1 MAQEKQNNQSA
12 GPASFYERP
21 GVKTETIPVGDG
33 VPLGMET
40 VRHEA
45 LGIGG
50 AYGTWGQSIDNE
62 HLSEFVEST
71 LHETLEPSERLN
83 LSPLGFRNR
92 QHISGLNK
100 EEHLE
105 LEVAVGARFLEEA
118 MQVNNWQPEEVEG
131 VLIGVSGPV
140 ADDYTERIAE
150 RAGISEDAIKVSL
163 HKACDSSMG
172 GLHMVLNPDL
182 DVHKQLGRNLAVELA
197 GKKVLVGGIEGLSR
211 FIQHSHDKTA
221 LQLFGNGAGVIGLVP
236 GETMKFIVGQAHESF
251 DENGVLGV
259 TMFYP
264 YQGERVKHDNML
276 EATKVGEHYIRVA
289 GLMNEPESG
298 ESIAM
303 AGPMGMV
310 KLFVRT
316 GVDVVRD
323 VYQSYQRRMEDIGQA
338 SRNISQVVVHH
349 ANYKINALKVKHLQ
363 KLGINLDFPW
373 VLSEFGNV
381 SAASNMIAFLR
392 QLPTMN
398 VGDHIMFDG
407 FGAGTYYDVFAV
419 SLGEDLA

>member
-1 MAQEKQNNQSA
+1 MAEQDKTTQSA
-12 GPASFYERP
+12 GPSSFYERP
-21 GVKTETIPVGDG
+21 GVKTETIPVGTG
-33 VPLGMET
+33 VPMGMET

-62 HLSEFVEST
+62 HLPEFVETT
-71 LHETLEPSERLN
+71 LHEPLEANERLN
-83 LSPLGFRNR
+83 LSPLGFRSR
-92 QHISGLNK
+92 HHVSGLSK
-100 EEHLE
+100 EQHLE

-118 MQVNNWQPEEVEG
+118 MQVNNWQPNEVDG

-140 ADDYTERIAE
+140 ADDYTERISE
-150 RAGISEDAIKVSL
+150 RAGISQDAIKVSL

-172 GLHMVLNPDL
+172 GLHMVLNPEL
-182 DVHKQLGRNLAVELA
+182 DVHKQLGRNLAEELS

-211 FIQHSHDKTA
+211 FIQHSRDKTA

-259 TMFYP
+259 SMFYP
-264 YQGERVKHDNML
+264 YKGERVKHENML
-276 EATKVGEHYIRVA
+276 EATKAGENYIRVA

-298 ESIAM
+298 ESISM

-323 VYQSYQRRMEDIGQA
+323 VYQMYQRRMVELGQA

-349 ANYKINALKVKHLQ
+349 ANYKINSLKVKNLQ

-392 QLPTMN
+392 QLPSMN

-419 SLGEDLA
+419 SLGENSA

>member
-1 MAQEKQNNQSA
+1 MAIQPNQFEGA
-12 GPASFYERP
+12 VSFYDRP
-21 GVKTETIPVGDG
+21 GVRTESIPIGMG
-33 VPLGMET
+33 VPLGMES
-40 VRHEA
+40 VRHDA

-50 AYGTWGQSIDNE
+50 VYGTWGKSYDNE
-62 HLSEFVEST
+62 HLPEFVESM
-71 LHETLEPSERLN
+71 LHEPLAASERLN
-83 LSPLGFRNR
+83 LSPLGFQNR
-92 QHISGLNK
+92 QHVSGLNR
-100 EEHLE
+100 EEHFD

-118 MQVNNWQPEEVEG
+118 IHVNHWQPEEVEG

-150 RAGISEDAIKVSL
+150 RAGISQDAIKVSL

-182 DVHKQLGRNLAVELA
+182 EIHKQLGRNLAIELE

-211 FIQHSHDKTA
+211 FIQQSRDKTA
-221 LQLFGNGAGVIGLVP
+221 LQLFGNGAGVIGFIP
-236 GETMKFIVGQAHESF
+236 GRDMQFIVGQAHESF
-251 DENGVLGV
+251 DEKGVLGV

-264 YQGERVKHDNML
+264 HSRERAGEKSML
-276 EATKVGEHYIRVA
+276 EATNAGQNYIRIA

-298 ESIAM
+298 DSVSM

-323 VYQSYQRRMEDIGQA
+323 VYQKYQRRMEEMGQA
-338 SRNISQVVVHH
+338 RRSISQVVVHH
-349 ANYKINALKVKHLQ
+349 ANYKINSLKVKHLQ
-363 KLGINLDFPW
+363 KLGINLEFPW

-392 QLPTMN
+392 QLPSMN
-398 VGDHIMFDG
+398 VGDHILFDG

-419 SLGEDLA
+419 SLGEKLT